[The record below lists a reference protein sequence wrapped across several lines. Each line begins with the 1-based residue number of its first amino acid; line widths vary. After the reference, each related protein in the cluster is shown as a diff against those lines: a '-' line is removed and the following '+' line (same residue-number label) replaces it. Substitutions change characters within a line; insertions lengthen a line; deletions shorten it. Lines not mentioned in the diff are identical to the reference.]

1 MIVVV
6 EDSDEDF
13 EATARALQKAGSPRP
28 LVRCRDSRETLDC
41 LHARGRFSGVAPA
54 ELVLLDLNL
63 PGTDGRA
70 VLKAIKADPA
80 TAALPVVVL
89 TTSASPD
96 DIGACYRAGAS
107 SYVVKSVDY
116 HQFVRTVTALVAYWF
131 GAVSLPPGR
140 T

>member
-28 LVRCRDSRETLDC
+28 LVRCRNSREALDC
-41 LHARGRFSGVAPA
+41 LHARGRFAHARPA
-54 ELVLLDLNL
+54 DLVLLDLNL

-80 TAALPVVVL
+80 TAAVPVVVL
-89 TTSASPD
+89 TTSTSPD
-96 DIGACYRAGAS
+96 DVAACYRDGAS

-116 HQFVRTVTALVAYWF
+116 RQFVATVATLVAYWF
-131 GAVSLPPGR
+131 GAVRLPPGR

>member
-13 EATARALQKAGSPRP
+13 EATARALQRAGAPRP
-28 LVRCRDSRETLDC
+28 VVRCRNSREALDC
-41 LHARGRFSGVAPA
+41 LHARGRFAGGGRAD
-54 ELVLLDLNL
+54 LVLLDLNL

-70 VLKAIKADPA
+70 VLRALKADPA

-96 DIGACYRAGAS
+96 DVDACYRAGAS

-116 HQFVRTVTALVAYWF
+116 HQFVRAVAALVAYWF
-131 GAVSLPPGR
+131 GAVALPSGR
-140 T
+140 A